1 MDWTDD
7 YLTHI
12 CQSMANTHLNSLGY
26 TEVSERF
33 FQRTGI
39 ELTKTSIKNKWDKLK
54 TDWTTWKKLLRR
66 QTGTGWDKEKG
77 VIVMNNEWWRKAKL
91 VSDLMLVS

>member
-26 TEVSERF
+26 TEVSERL
-33 FQRTGI
+33 FQRIGI
-39 ELTKTSIKNKWDKLK
+39 ELTKT
-54 TDWTTWKKLLRR
+54 
-66 QTGTGWDKEKG
+66 
-77 VIVMNNEWWRKAKL
+77 
-91 VSDLMLVS
+91 